1 MIKFRDIKLTKK
13 IMTLSISFLIFIV
26 IIGGTALVQISN
38 VNSKINELNNERM
51 VPIIELGE
59 IKTNVEELRT
69 LGNSYMDATDDTT
82 KKSVEDSMATEV
94 KKIETAL
101 EKYKSDSDFKAV
113 MENYNNY
120 VAAKDAFLKAA
131 DERNQQQTN
140 GAQGQMG
147 GATQGPPT
155 DMVNFDNTKATLV
168 ESLNEIIN
176 KHVKEAQNTYDSSKL
191 LYNSTLAI
199 LGGLLTACAAITV
212 ILSVVIARS
221 IITPVKRVTTKL
233 KEISENGGDLTQRID
248 YKSKDEIGELSQSF
262 DLFMD
267 KLHSIIKE
275 VSVSAKTI
283 SYSSEELNKSTTAST
298 ISLEDISNTV
308 LGMASATADAAAAS
322 EETMAS
328 LNEASAFSENTANA
342 SKNTSAK
349 SKKAKKEAEDGA
361 SKISEIVESIRDI
374 ANSSKDVSYMIND
387 LDDSSKKIGDII
399 EIISS
404 ISEQTNL
411 LALNAAIEAARAG
424 EAGRGFNVVADE
436 IRKLADESNNAAR
449 QISELIKENQLKA
462 ASAVESVSEVEKK
475 VSDGVEKASEV
486 GVSIQ
491 NIIENIQDMTIEV
504 ENIDEA
510 NEQQAESTK
519 EIEKAIG
526 SISSTSNDLAQGTE
540 NISASIQEQLS
551 TMNEIE
557 RTTSNLSE
565 MAKKLTNITSEFTV

>member
-13 IMTLSISFLIFIV
+13 IMALSVSFLIFIV
-26 IIGGTALVQISN
+26 IIGGTALVQISD
-38 VNSKINELNNERM
+38 VNSKISELNNERM
-51 VPIIELGE
+51 TPIIELGE

-69 LGNSYMDATDDTT
+69 LGNSYMDATDDAT

-94 KKIETAL
+94 KEIETAL

-131 DERNQQQTN
+131 DQRNQQQTS
-140 GAQGQMG
+140 GAQGQMD

-155 DMVNFDNTKATLV
+155 DMVNFDKTKATLV
-168 ESLNEIIN
+168 ESLNEIISR
-176 KHVKEAQNTYDSSKL
+176 HVKEAQNTYDSSKL

-199 LGGLLTACAAITV
+199 LGGLLTVCAAITV

-283 SYSSEELNKSTTAST
+283 SSSSEELNKSTTAST
-298 ISLEDISNTV
+298 TFLEDISNTV

-349 SKKAKKEAEDGA
+349 SKKARKEAEDGA
-361 SKISEIVESIRDI
+361 SKISEIVESIKDI

-462 ASAVESVSEVEKK
+462 ASAVESVSEVERK

-486 GVSIQ
+486 GISIQ

-504 ENIDEA
+504 EHIDEA

-526 SISSTSNDLAQGTE
+526 SISLTSNDLAQGTE